1 MAPLKILVVEDAE
14 ALRKDII
21 EMLSFEGYDVTGA
34 ANGVLGVKAARE
46 NPPDLIIC
54 DIMMPEL
61 DGFGVLNELQKDGA
75 GTVIPFI
82 FLTAKTDKADIRHG
96 MESGADDYLT
106 KPFTAAELIKSVM
119 RRFEKINEIKV
130 RTEESLNDLR
140 DNIILAL
147 PHELR
152 TPLTGILG
160 FSDIL
165 MTDSREMQPEQIS
178 EMAQYISNSAQRLYR
193 LTENYLVYAQLVV
206 MRTDAEHLDT
216 IRSFTTPQPAT
227 IIENMA
233 LARAQQYDRTADLQV
248 SLDDNASIRVL
259 EDNLRKIAEE
269 LADNAF
275 KFSKAG
281 TPVTIEGRLQG
292 NSYIL
297 TVTDQ
302 GRGMAPDQVKK
313 MGAFMQFGRKLHEQ
327 QGAGFGLTIVKI
339 STEIYGGTLTID
351 SVEGQYTKVTVS
363 LPADPL

>member
-1 MAPLKILVVEDAE
+1 MTPLKILVVEDAE
-14 ALRKDII
+14 ALRKDVI

-46 NPPDLIIC
+46 NRPDLIIC

-61 DGFGVLNELQKDGA
+61 DGFGVLNELHKDGA
-75 GTVIPFI
+75 GTIVPFI

-106 KPFTAAELIKSVM
+106 KPFTAAELIESVK
-119 RRFEKINEIKV
+119 RRLQKIGEIKV

-165 MTDSREMQPEQIS
+165 VSDSRTMQPEQIA
-178 EMAQYISNSAQRLYR
+178 EMAQYIFSSAQRLYR

-206 MRTDAEHLDT
+206 MRTDGEHLDT

-227 IIENMA
+227 IIENTA
-233 LARAQQYDRTADLQV
+233 LVRAQQYERAADLQV
-248 SLDDNASIRVL
+248 SLDDNASIHVL

-275 KFSKAG
+275 KFSKQG
-281 TPVTIEGRLQG
+281 TPVQIEGQLRG
-292 NSYIL
+292 KTYVL
-297 TVTDQ
+297 TVMDY

-339 STEIYGGTLTID
+339 SAELYGGSMSID
-351 SVEGQYTKVTVS
+351 SVEGQYTKVTVT
-363 LPADPL
+363 LPADSL